1 VGSGAGVL
9 GIDDSEQ
16 RAIEME
22 RVCYPGII
30 IVSFPVICCFM
41 SVLVLGTLP
50 WLIGA
55 YNYLRGASSPIDQVI
70 LALLGSDSSRLV
82 VLASSI
88 IGIMLGLYLSR
99 FVTTKLDVVKKEG
112 EAELS
117 TRMYTALLVWW
128 VFPQWSLSIIS
139 LLDMS
144 FNGFYTSKFLSDLG
158 FFMMAGYFLA
168 YSIPVLLKYVLLV
181 RYTRSISSQI
191 ILVGLPRGGSGFKKR
206 FQNLT
211 LRIIHVGP
219 DP

>member
-1 VGSGAGVL
+1 ML

-16 RAIEME
+16 KAIEME
-22 RVCYPGII
+22 RVRYPGII
-30 IVSFPVICCFM
+30 IVSFPIICCFM

-55 YNYLRGASSPIDQVI
+55 YNYLRGASSPIDQSI
-70 LALLGSDSSRLV
+70 LALLGSDLSRLV
-82 VLASSI
+82 VLTSCI
-88 IGIMLGLYLSR
+88 TGMMIGLYLSR

-117 TRMYTALLVWW
+117 TRMYTTLLIWW
-128 VFPQWSLSIIS
+128 VLPLLPLNIIS
-139 LLDMS
+139 LLDLS
-144 FNGFYTSKFLSDLG
+144 INGFYTSRFLSDFG

-168 YSIPVLLKYVLLV
+168 YSIPVLSKYILLAL
-181 RYTRSISSQI
+181 YTKSIDSQVV
-191 ILVGLPRGGSGFKKR
+191 LVGIPRGSGFKKR

-211 LRIIHVGP
+211 LKIIHEGP